1 MIRFTCVK
9 CNYDWKKR
17 KVGHTRCP
25 RCGKTDPTN
34 KGYTKHFGSSLKR
47 TIRMWGDTEVKDH
60 HAKHS
65 KTAKHKSASKN
76 YAGKIKVGKR
86 KKATGKT
93 YSKESAWRLWQFRC
107 YAAWWESQGYESPL
121 GCLKCGRI
129 SGLQADHVMPRSNR
143 LHGDPWNPTN
153 GQLLCL
159 ECNYAKG
166 SKHGKDQ
173 DFRSLLYREFQAK
186 KAEEEW
192 EYDTVTR
199 EWLLKNK
206 SLSSAKTAK
215 ERSSPLDL
223 FIPKSLWREN
233 LKTPLPSAPNVLS
246 SVTT

>member
-1 MIRFTCVK
+1 MRHLQEGRNRLLQNTQVLHRQSQATSPELLPH
-9 CNYDWKKR
+9 DAPTL
-17 KVGHTRCP
+17 KVRQYNSTL
-25 RCGKTDPTN
+25 
-34 KGYTKHFGSSLKR
+34 SR
-47 TIRMWGDTEVKDH
+47 TVRMWGSTFVKKGN
-60 HAKHS
+60 AKRATQRSHES
-65 KTAKHKSASKN
+65 RLKN
-76 YAGKIKVGKR
+76 LAGKIKVGKR

-93 YSKESAWRLWQFRC
+93 YSKEAAWRLWQFRC
-107 YAAWWESQGYESPL
+107 FAAWWENQGYESPL

-129 SGLQADHVMPRSNR
+129 SGLQADHVIPRSNR
-143 LHGDPWNPTN
+143 LHGDPWNPKN

-192 EYDTVTR
+192 EYNTVTR

-206 SLSSAKTAK
+206 SLSSAKTVK
-215 ERSSPLDL
+215 EPSSHHDL

-233 LKTPLPSAPNVLS
+233 FKTPLPSAPNVP
-246 SVTT
+246 